1 MTRKSQS
8 AEAVASSAGSAAPEK
23 KKILLV
29 DDHSFMRAGLAQ
41 LIDKQSDLVVAGEAG
56 DAKEAIQKLVQSKF
70 DLVLSD
76 ITMPG
81 RSGMEFIRDLHTLRP
96 ELPVLV
102 VSMHDEMIYAERVL
116 QTGAR
121 GYIMKGAGGENLL
134 IAIRQI
140 LAGDIYTSPKVSAK
154 IVKDFSARKPRG
166 STSPIE
172 KLTNREFEIFELI
185 GQGLGTRDIAE
196 RLGLS
201 SKTVDVHR
209 GNLKEKLQARDAV
222 DLLRQAVR
230 WVETQS

>member
-1 MTRKSQS
+1 MPSVKTDTQ
-8 AEAVASSAGSAAPEK
+8 K
-23 KKILLV
+23 KKVLLV
-29 DDHSFMRAGLAQ
+29 DDHPFMRAGLAQ
-41 LIDKQSDLVVAGEAG
+41 LIDKQPDLIVGGEAG
-56 DAKEAIQKLVQSKF
+56 DAKEAIQKVAQGKF

-81 RSGMEFIRDLHTLRP
+81 RSGMEFIRDLHTLQP
-96 ELPVLV
+96 DLPILV
-102 VSMHDEMIYAERVL
+102 VSMHDEMVYAERVL
-116 QTGAR
+116 QAGAR

-140 LAGDIYTSPKVSAK
+140 LVGDIYTSPKVSAK
-154 IVKDFSARKPRG
+154 IVRNFSSRKPRG

-172 KLTNREFEIFELI
+172 SLTNREFEIFELM
-185 GQGLGTRDIAE
+185 GQGLSTRDIAE

-209 GNLKEKLQARDAV
+209 GNLKEKLQAKDAV
-222 DLLRQAVR
+222 DLVRQAVR